1 MTGILGVLHSRSNS
15 PRGQQKCSLPS
26 KPSWDPSPV
35 PMPNIRS
42 TLAFRSRLLSDDY
55 ISRTPLPLGIRSK
68 YFAYASPSWRSFS
81 SNLRVMRKKNFV
93 MDYYCMQMA
102 SIQTKYLKSPSKL
115 RNIEEQI
122 RSLHGKFVLKR
133 LVDNA
138 QDGEDVNGLLEDLRE
153 AVSDY
158 MVRP

>member
-1 MTGILGVLHSRSNS
+1 
-15 PRGQQKCSLPS
+15 
-26 KPSWDPSPV
+26 
-35 PMPNIRS
+35 
-42 TLAFRSRLLSDDY
+42 
-55 ISRTPLPLGIRSK
+55 
-68 YFAYASPSWRSFS
+68 
-81 SNLRVMRKKNFV
+81 MRKKNFV